1 MIIDI
6 LLVSQMGVFFNLLM
20 YLFFYLGV
28 LGMFKKNKKRDKRG
42 IFFDVQI
49 SRIKEK
55 IYHV

>member
-20 YLFFYLGV
+20 YLFFYLGG

-49 SRIKEK
+49 SRI
-55 IYHV
+55 